1 MASAPTT
8 ATTTARTPEDQ
19 TALCPS
25 DRRPPARP
33 SIRPSV
39 RRGPSALSSPPL
51 RALLPLKKLQVATG
65 WLLPAQSGFS
75 GSSGRSRGLATARRR
90 RRLRLRRRP
99 APLRTTAN
107 PTVSTAFGAAMSRS
121 RALPQGAVVRGREG
135 EPRERWPDRCPR

>member
-1 MASAPTT
+1 MASAP
-8 ATTTARTPEDQ
+8 TTARTPEDQ

-90 RRLRLRRRP
+90 RRLRRRARRRP